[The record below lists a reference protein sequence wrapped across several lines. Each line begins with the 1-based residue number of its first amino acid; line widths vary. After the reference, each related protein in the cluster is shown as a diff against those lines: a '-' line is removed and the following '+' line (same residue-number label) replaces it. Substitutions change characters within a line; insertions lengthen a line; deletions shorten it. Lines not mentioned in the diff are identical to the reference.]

1 MKVQLRPLEMSDA
14 EILYDFFQQLPA
26 SENGK
31 NNYAHGL
38 SREEFNE
45 WVKLQVDHS
54 LGKNLQDGYVP
65 STTYILYI
73 NEEPVGVGDLRH
85 YLCPSLERDG
95 GHIGLHILP
104 HYRGQGYG
112 SILIQEMLKKAKEM
126 GINSAL
132 IFNHDDNIPA
142 WKLSEK
148 MGGKLASTNNVDGVK
163 IRKYIFDMSK
173 KRY

>member
-1 MKVQLRPLEMSDA
+1 MNVQLKPLELSDA
-14 EILYDFFQQLPA
+14 DMLYDFFQQLPA

-31 NNYAHGL
+31 YNHAHGL
-38 SREEFNE
+38 SSKEFSN
-45 WVKLQVDHS
+45 WVKNQIDFS
-54 LGKNLQDGYVP
+54 NGKNLPKGYVP

-73 NEEPVGVGDLRH
+73 NGEPIGMGDLRH

-104 HYRGQGYG
+104 QYRGQGYG
-112 SILIQEMLKKAKEM
+112 NILIQEMLRKAKEK
-126 GINSAL
+126 GIKSAL

-142 WKLSEK
+142 WKISEK
-148 MGGKLASTNNVDGVK
+148 MGGKLVSTDDVDGVK

-173 KRY
+173 ISY